1 MGQNIGSSLVG
12 KPHPAEGS
20 SGDIQL
26 RLDGSPKAF
35 SKLGPTWYQTPLF
48 THGNGIEHTSRGLSV
63 QVDAKS
69 VANLGDTIRLG
80 KKQNDKSRVELDISG
95 NFSIKNR
102 QGTTDVEVLQIATDG
117 SITTK
122 GTLTIDTRVSG
133 SDVPIRLN
141 NDGTGYNQFFFTGA
155 NPEIRMG
162 YSGSGGSPSLDID
175 GSSKIFM
182 THANNIAYLATID
195 FSAVSSSIY
204 YNMGRTYDEFRV
216 AVGQDI
222 RKTEECA
229 IKVDTDGTT
238 SMPLGNGFHRIQM
251 KQDVRFAHDL
261 DSGADTVAVQLAEA
275 SESGSQVVKIP
286 AHSIITTVTA
296 VVTIASNLDPH
307 IVNIQLSDTSGTA
320 ADSAISSGTEI
331 LGAGAADTDST
342 DSTSASDINMTGD
355 HKKVWINRS
364 NIVITADKYVYIC
377 NAGDNGTTNPS
388 AGTLNIVIEY
398 YGID

>member
-1 MGQNIGSSLVG
+1 
-12 KPHPAEGS
+12 
-20 SGDIQL
+20 
-26 RLDGSPKAF
+26 
-35 SKLGPTWYQTPLF
+35 
-48 THGNGIEHTSRGLSV
+48 
-63 QVDAKS
+63 
-69 VANLGDTIRLG
+69 
-80 KKQNDKSRVELDISG
+80 
-95 NFSIKNR
+95 
-102 QGTTDVEVLQIATDG
+102 
-117 SITTK
+117 
-122 GTLTIDTRVSG
+122 
-133 SDVPIRLN
+133 
-141 NDGTGYNQFFFTGA
+141 
-155 NPEIRMG
+155 
-162 YSGSGGSPSLDID
+162 
-175 GSSKIFM
+175 M

-364 NIVITADKYVYIC
+364 NIVIIADKYVYIC
-377 NAGDNGTTNPS
+377 NAGDNGTTNSS